1 MSERP
6 VIGIT
11 TYVAPARW
19 GPWEQ
24 TAALVPLAYAHAVAR
39 AGGRAVLLPPALGT
53 VETTLVAVAG
63 LILCGG
69 PDLDPA
75 RYGQSRVATTAHLA
89 PERDAPELELAW
101 AALERDLP
109 LLGICRGMQ
118 VLNVL
123 RGGTLHQHLP
133 EVVGHDGHAARP
145 GHFDAHRVRT
155 APGTRVSAVLGAET
169 TVMSGHHQGIDH
181 VGGGLVASA
190 WSPDGAVEALE
201 DPDRRFA
208 VGVLWHPE
216 QGDDG
221 RLFDALIKAA
231 GA

>member
-1 MSERP
+1 
-6 VIGIT
+6 
-11 TYVAPARW
+11 
-19 GPWEQ
+19 
-24 TAALVPLAYAHAVAR
+24 
-39 AGGRAVLLPPALGT
+39 
-53 VETTLVAVAG
+53 
-63 LILCGG
+63 
-69 PDLDPA
+69 
-75 RYGQSRVATTAHLA
+75 
-89 PERDAPELELAW
+89 
-101 AALERDLP
+101 
-109 LLGICRGMQ
+109 MQ